1 MMRALLLLALIATL
15 GAGPS
20 VTITV
25 GGAFVRAETLSAAD
39 VAHWP
44 HVGVSVVEHDGTTA
58 QYSGVPLA
66 VILHDAGAPTG
77 DAVKGAA
84 ARSYVTVAGTDGYI
98 ATYSLAELDTTEHRC
113 APLLVDQRE
122 GAPLAAALGAFRLV
136 APCDRIQA
144 RWVRNV
150 ASLTVVTP
158 PGPASSGM

>member
-1 MMRALLLLALIATL
+1 MTRALVLVALLATL

-20 VTITV
+20 ATISV
-25 GGAFVRAETLSAAD
+25 GGAFVRAETLSATD

-58 QYSGVPLA
+58 EYSGVPLA
-66 VILHDAGAPTG
+66 VVLHDAGAPTG

-84 ARSYVTVAGTDGYI
+84 ARSYVAVTGTDGYV
-98 ATYSLAELDTTEHRC
+98 ATYSLAELDTTERRC
-113 APLLVDQRE
+113 TPLLADQRN

-136 APCDRIQA
+136 APCDHVQA

-150 ASLTVVTP
+150 ASLTVVTL
-158 PGPASSGM
+158 PGPAPAM